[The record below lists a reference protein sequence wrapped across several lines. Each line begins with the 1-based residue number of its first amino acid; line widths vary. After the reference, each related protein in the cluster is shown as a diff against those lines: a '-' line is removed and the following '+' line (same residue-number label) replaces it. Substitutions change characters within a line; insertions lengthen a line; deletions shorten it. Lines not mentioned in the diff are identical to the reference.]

1 MDWPVFLQRRSKMK
15 SFPRLSIESK
25 QTMASRH
32 SVNACWFTDNGNE
45 NNIPSFTVIRWRQRA
60 FPWQTNVIKRSFVRW
75 VISPH
80 RSNVSTFFILSRCPF
95 RTTLNFFL
103 AAHVLALLMRLRFY
117 LLLQLV
123 FVQFAGRLAI
133 RCYSCAGKI
142 DKKQSNDP
150 CLNPAENVGDGRVS
164 EIECLN
170 SKLCW
175 KGITGGQ
182 LKRGCGEKRCAFIP
196 DINMG
201 TFVSQTCCAND
212 LCNRTSSLRSA
223 SWMSFFCLIRYLTNK
238 FDWINSR
245 FFSERNN
252 VFLFLSSRLF
262 IHFYS
267 VPTRLMGTWETF
279 FKITFLF

>member
-1 MDWPVFLQRRSKMK
+1 
-15 SFPRLSIESK
+15 
-25 QTMASRH
+25 
-32 SVNACWFTDNGNE
+32 
-45 NNIPSFTVIRWRQRA
+45 
-60 FPWQTNVIKRSFVRW
+60 
-75 VISPH
+75 
-80 RSNVSTFFILSRCPF
+80 
-95 RTTLNFFL
+95 
-103 AAHVLALLMRLRFY
+103 MRLHFY
-117 LLLQLV
+117 LLLQLL

-133 RCYSCAGKI
+133 RCYSCAGTI
-142 DKKQSNDP
+142 DKKQANDP
-150 CLNPAENVGDGRVS
+150 CLSPAENVGDGRVS

-212 LCNRTSSLRSA
+212 LCNRTSAHRSA

-245 FFSERNN
+245 FLLCSFRISSIKRRNN
-252 VFLFLSSRLF
+252 VFLFLSSHLF
-262 IHFYS
+262 IHSFISIQCLHAWWALERHFQNHFSLLVNILLLSYEQFSLS
-267 VPTRLMGTWETF
+267 VHVCQNASRSVCTQTIGITRQE
-279 FKITFLF
+279 KQHRQDRVQRCE